1 MVSDRYFLTMTP
13 NQITF
18 KGLCQQPA
26 QKTALSHRFL
36 LARSTPMQDHSMEIL
51 DRFFSTVDW
60 PTPFTEVS
68 SWAE

>member
-1 MVSDRYFLTMTP
+1 MGFLSVE
-13 NQITF
+13 NAWF
-18 KGLCQQPA
+18 RE
-26 QKTALSHRFL
+26 QKAVLPHRFL
-36 LARSTPMQDHSMEIL
+36 FARSTPMQYHSIEIL